1 MSPPT
6 KMIIPPLFL
15 YKMYEQTF
23 IDNTTRSKK
32 TAKTLY
38 NTQSWIQF
46 LKLNLC
52 WQFFPIIFFFKSFL
66 THQTMYKL
74 SPAHKK
80 VFSSITVK
88 YRDDQLSKP
97 NLQN

>member
-6 KMIIPPLFL
+6 KMVIPPLFL

-38 NTQSWIQF
+38 NTQS
-46 LKLNLC
+46 
-52 WQFFPIIFFFKSFL
+52 
-66 THQTMYKL
+66 
-74 SPAHKK
+74 
-80 VFSSITVK
+80 
-88 YRDDQLSKP
+88 
-97 NLQN
+97 